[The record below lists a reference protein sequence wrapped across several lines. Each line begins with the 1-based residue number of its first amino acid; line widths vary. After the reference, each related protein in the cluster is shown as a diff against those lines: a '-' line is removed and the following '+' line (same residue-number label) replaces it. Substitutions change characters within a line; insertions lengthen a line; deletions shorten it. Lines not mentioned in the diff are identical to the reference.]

1 MKAITIA
8 GRITKDAV
16 TRNTQSA
23 DSVTNFSVA
32 VDDRS
37 AKEKKA
43 LFFDCSFWGKRGAA
57 VAPYLTKGGNVTVSG
72 ELSTR
77 EYEGKTYLTV
87 RAHDLTLQGG
97 NSQSGQR
104 DSGQSQQG
112 GSGGY
117 SAPPTGGVPDMD
129 EEVPFAP
136 MVL

>member
-8 GRITKDAV
+8 GRLGKDAE
-16 TRNTQSA
+16 TRNTQA
-23 DSVTNFSVA
+23 GDQVTGFTVA
-32 VDDRS
+32 VDEGFGD
-37 AKEKKA
+37 KKRT
-43 LFFDCSFWGKRGAA
+43 LWFDCSFWGKRGAA
-57 VAPYLTKGGNVTVSG
+57 VAQYLTKGSSVTVSG

-129 EEVPFAP
+129 DEIPFAP